1 MTGTSGNV
9 TVKLDDGTL
18 LATPSARSL
27 GSLEPEDVVHVDE
40 RGTPFDAQMRATS
53 ELPLHVAAYRVR
65 DDIRCLVHTHPTFC
79 VVWSKL
85 GSVFPRDTVG
95 ARETLGSVAWTA
107 FQPNGSQELADLCAA
122 EFARNVDVVI
132 MERHGVSV
140 VAARL
145 EDAYMQTD
153 LAEEAAKIA
162 YFSRLLN
169 IEP

>member
-1 MTGTSGNV
+1 M
-9 TVKLDDGTL
+9 KMDDGTL

-27 GSLEPEDVVHVDE
+27 GSIEPEDVVHVDE
-40 RGTPFDAQMRATS
+40 RGVPLNARMRATS
-53 ELPLHVAAYRVR
+53 ELPLHLAAYRVR
-65 DDIRCLVHTHPTFC
+65 TDVRCVIHTHPTFC

-107 FQPNGSQELADLCAA
+107 FQPNGSQALAELCAG
-122 EFARNVDVVI
+122 EFAREIDVVI
-132 MERHGVSV
+132 MERHGLSV
-140 VAARL
+140 VAATL
-145 EDAYMQTD
+145 EEAYMQTD

>member
-1 MTGTSGNV
+1 M
-9 TVKLDDGTL
+9 KLDDSTL

-27 GSLEPEDVVHVDE
+27 GSLEPDDVVHVDAH
-40 RGTPFDAQMRATS
+40 GAPFDAAQRVTS
-53 ELPLHVAAYRVR
+53 ELPLHLAAYKTRP
-65 DDIRCLVHTHPTFC
+65 DARCVIHTHPTFC

-95 ARETLGSVAWTA
+95 ARETLRSVAWTA
-107 FQPNGSQELADLCAA
+107 FKPNGSHELADLCAE
-122 EFARNVDVVI
+122 EFGRGIDVVI
-132 MERHGVSV
+132 MERHGLSV
-140 VAARL
+140 VSTDL

-162 YFSRLLN
+162 YYSKLLR